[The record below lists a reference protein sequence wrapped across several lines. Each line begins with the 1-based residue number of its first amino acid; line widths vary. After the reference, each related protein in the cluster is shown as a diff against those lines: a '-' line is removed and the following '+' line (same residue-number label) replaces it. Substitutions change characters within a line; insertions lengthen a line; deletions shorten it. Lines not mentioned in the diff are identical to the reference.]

1 MQKMANKK
9 QALGRGLD
17 ALLSDPKTDVTS
29 SNKINETNIE
39 AVGNIAKINISKI
52 VVNPFNPRV
61 EFEKEGL
68 TELAASIK
76 ELGLVQPL
84 TVRKLGNDK
93 FQIISGE
100 RRFRASQA
108 AGLKELPVYI
118 RIANDQ
124 AMLEMALV
132 ENIQRRDLNPL
143 EIAFSY
149 QRLIDEC
156 GLTQEEL
163 ANRIGKNR
171 SSTTNYLR
179 LLNLP
184 AEIQNALKNKAISF
198 GHARTLIA
206 LEDEDVQTYIFD
218 MILTENLSVRRVEE
232 LVKETKDAQKNG
244 TSEVR
249 KSIRK
254 TNPISFTQQ
263 KYKDDLAEL
272 LKSKVKLK
280 LGNNGSGNLVIPFKS
295 EEDFERIMK
304 IIDA

>member
-1 MQKMANKK
+1 MGKKK

-17 ALLSDPKTDVTS
+17 ALLSDASTDVTS
-29 SNKINETNIE
+29 SIKIDDSNHK
-39 AVGNIAKINISKI
+39 AVGNISNIKLSQI
-52 VVNPFNPRV
+52 EVNPFNPRV

-68 TELAASIK
+68 AELAASIK

-108 AGLKELPVYI
+108 AGLKEVPAYI

-149 QRLIDEC
+149 KRLVDEC

-163 ANRIGKNR
+163 ADRVGKKR
-171 SSTTNYLR
+171 SSIANYLR
-179 LLNLP
+179 LINLP
-184 AEIQNALKNKAISF
+184 AEIQNALKTKAITF

-206 LEDEDVQTYIFD
+206 IDDEDVQSYIFD
-218 MILTENLSVRRVEE
+218 MIIKEKLSVRKVEE
-232 LVKETKDAQKNG
+232 LVKETKEAQNDIPTG
-244 TSEVR
+244 
-249 KSIRK
+249 K
-254 TNPISFTQQ
+254 TKEAKITPLSFSQQ
-263 KYKDDLAEL
+263 KFRDDLTTL
-272 LKSKVKLK
+272 LKSKVKVK
-280 LGNNGSGNLVIPFKS
+280 IGNNGSGNLVIPFKS

>member
-1 MQKMANKK
+1 MANKK

-29 SNKINETNIE
+29 SNKIDETNIQ
-39 AVGNIAKINISKI
+39 AVGNIAKINISRI

>member
-1 MQKMANKK
+1 MANKK

-17 ALLSDPKTDVTS
+17 ALLSNPKTDVTS
-29 SNKINETNIE
+29 SNKIDETNIQ
-39 AVGNIAKINISKI
+39 AVGNIAKINISRI

>member
-1 MQKMANKK
+1 MANKK
-9 QALGRGLD
+9 RALGRGLD
-17 ALLSDPKTDVTS
+17 ALLSDSKTDVTS
-29 SNKINETNIE
+29 SIRIDETNTQT
-39 AVGNIAKINISKI
+39 VGNIAEIDVSKI

-108 AGLKELPVYI
+108 AGLKEIPVYI

-149 QRLIDEC
+149 KRLIDEC

-171 SSTTNYLR
+171 SSTANYIR

-184 AEIQNALKNKAISF
+184 AEIQNALKNKSISF

-206 LEDEDVQTYIFD
+206 IDDEEVQTYIFD
-218 MILTENLSVRRVEE
+218 MILSENLSVRKVEE
-232 LVKETKDAQKNG
+232 LVKETKEAQDSG
-244 TSEVR
+244 SSEVK
-249 KSIRK
+249 KSVKKID
-254 TNPISFTQQ
+254 PISFTQQ
-263 KYKDDLAEL
+263 KYKEDLAEL

-304 IIDA
+304 IIDG

>member
-1 MQKMANKK
+1 MAKKK

-17 ALLSDPKTDVTS
+17 ALLSDSTTDVTS
-29 SNKINETNIE
+29 SIRIDETNTQ
-39 AVGNIAKINISKI
+39 AVGNIANLKISQIE
-52 VVNPFNPRV
+52 VNPFNPRV

-68 TELAASIK
+68 SELAASIK

-108 AGLKELPVYI
+108 AGLKEIPVYI

-149 QRLIDEC
+149 KRLIDEC

-163 ANRIGKNR
+163 ADRIGKKR
-171 SSTTNYLR
+171 SSTTNYIR

-184 AEIQNALKNKAISF
+184 VEIQNALKNKTISF

-218 MILTENLSVRRVEE
+218 MIIKENLSVRKVEE
-232 LVKETKDAQKNG
+232 LVKEAKEAQKNG
-244 TSEVR
+244 GSGT
-249 KSIRK
+249 KKNIRK
-254 TNPISFTQQ
+254 MDPLSFTQQ
-263 KYKDDLAEL
+263 KYKDDLATL
-272 LKSKVKLK
+272 LKTKVKIK
-280 LGNNGSGNLVIPFKS
+280 LSNNGSGNLVIPFKS
-295 EEDFERIMK
+295 EEDLERIMK

>member
-1 MQKMANKK
+1 MGKKK

-17 ALLSDPKTDVTS
+17 ALLSDASTDVTS
-29 SNKINETNIE
+29 SIKIDDSNHK
-39 AVGNIAKINISKI
+39 AVGNISNIKLSQI
-52 VVNPFNPRV
+52 EVNPFNPRV

-68 TELAASIK
+68 AELAASIK

-108 AGLKELPVYI
+108 AGLKEVPAYI

-149 QRLIDEC
+149 KRLVDEC

-163 ANRIGKNR
+163 ADRVGKKR
-171 SSTTNYLR
+171 SSTANYLR
-179 LLNLP
+179 LINLP
-184 AEIQNALKNKAISF
+184 AEIQNALKTKAITF
-198 GHARTLIA
+198 GHARTLLAID
-206 LEDEDVQTYIFD
+206 DEDVQSYIFD
-218 MILTENLSVRRVEE
+218 MIIKEKLSVRKVEE
-232 LVKETKDAQKNG
+232 LVKETKEAQNDIPTG
-244 TSEVR
+244 
-249 KSIRK
+249 K
-254 TNPISFTQQ
+254 TKEAKITPLSFSQQ
-263 KYKDDLAEL
+263 KFRDDLTTL
-272 LKSKVKLK
+272 LKSKVKVK
-280 LGNNGSGNLVIPFKS
+280 IGNNGSGNLVIPFKS

>member
-1 MQKMANKK
+1 MANKK
-9 QALGRGLD
+9 RALGRGLD
-17 ALLSDPKTDVTS
+17 ALLSDSKTDVTS
-29 SNKINETNIE
+29 SIRIDETNTQT
-39 AVGNIAKINISKI
+39 VGNIAEIDVSKI

-100 RRFRASQA
+100 RRFRASQV
-108 AGLKELPVYI
+108 AGLKEIPVYI

-149 QRLIDEC
+149 KRLIDEC

-171 SSTTNYLR
+171 SSTANYIR

-184 AEIQNALKNKAISF
+184 AEIQNALKNKSISF

-206 LEDEDVQTYIFD
+206 IDDEEVQTYIFD
-218 MILTENLSVRRVEE
+218 MILSENLSVRRVEE
-232 LVKETKDAQKNG
+232 LVKETKEAQDSG
-244 TSEVR
+244 SSEVK
-249 KSIRK
+249 KSVKKID
-254 TNPISFTQQ
+254 PISFTQQ
-263 KYKDDLAEL
+263 KYKEDLAEL

-304 IIDA
+304 IIDG

>member
-1 MQKMANKK
+1 MAKKK

-17 ALLSDPKTDVTS
+17 ALLSDSTTDVTS
-29 SNKINETNIE
+29 SIRIDETNTQ
-39 AVGNIAKINISKI
+39 AVGNIANLKISQIE
-52 VVNPFNPRV
+52 VNPFNPRV

-68 TELAASIK
+68 SELAASIK

-108 AGLKELPVYI
+108 AGLKEIPVYI

-149 QRLIDEC
+149 KRLIDEC

-163 ANRIGKNR
+163 ADRIGKKR
-171 SSTTNYLR
+171 SSTTNYIR

-184 AEIQNALKNKAISF
+184 VEIQNALKNKTISF

-218 MILTENLSVRRVEE
+218 MIIKQNLSVRKVEE
-232 LVKETKDAQKNG
+232 LVKEAKEAQKKGGSG
-244 TSEVR
+244 T
-249 KSIRK
+249 KKNIREMD
-254 TNPISFTQQ
+254 PLSFTQQ
-263 KYKDDLAEL
+263 KYKDDLATL
-272 LKSKVKLK
+272 LKTKVKVKLS
-280 LGNNGSGNLVIPFKS
+280 NNGSGNLVIPFKS
-295 EEDFERIMK
+295 EEDLERIMK

>member
-1 MQKMANKK
+1 MAKKK

-17 ALLSDPKTDVTS
+17 ALLSDSTTDVTS
-29 SNKINETNIE
+29 SIRIDETNTQ
-39 AVGNIAKINISKI
+39 AVGNIANLKISQIE
-52 VVNPFNPRV
+52 VNPFNPRV

-68 TELAASIK
+68 SELAASIK

-108 AGLKELPVYI
+108 AGLKEIPVYI

-149 QRLIDEC
+149 KRLIDEC

-163 ANRIGKNR
+163 ADRIGKKR
-171 SSTTNYLR
+171 SSTTNYIR

-184 AEIQNALKNKAISF
+184 VEIQNALKNKTISF

-206 LEDEDVQTYIFD
+206 LEDEDVQTYILD
-218 MILTENLSVRRVEE
+218 MIIKENLSVRKVEE
-232 LVKETKDAQKNG
+232 LVKEAKEAQKKGGSG
-244 TSEVR
+244 T
-249 KSIRK
+249 KKNIREMD
-254 TNPISFTQQ
+254 PLSFTQQ
-263 KYKDDLAEL
+263 KYKDDLATL
-272 LKSKVKLK
+272 LKTKVKVKLS
-280 LGNNGSGNLVIPFKS
+280 NNGSGNLVIPFKS
-295 EEDFERIMK
+295 EEDLERIMK

>member
-1 MQKMANKK
+1 MAKKK

-17 ALLSDPKTDVTS
+17 ALLSDSTTDVTS
-29 SNKINETNIE
+29 SIRIDETNTQ
-39 AVGNIAKINISKI
+39 AVGNIANLKISQIE
-52 VVNPFNPRV
+52 VNPFNPRV

-68 TELAASIK
+68 SELAASIK

-108 AGLKELPVYI
+108 AGLKEIPVYI

-149 QRLIDEC
+149 KRLIDEC

-163 ANRIGKNR
+163 ADRIGKKR
-171 SSTTNYLR
+171 SSTTNYIR

-184 AEIQNALKNKAISF
+184 VEIQNALKNKTISF

-218 MILTENLSVRRVEE
+218 MIIKENLSVRKVEE
-232 LVKETKDAQKNG
+232 LVKEAKEAQKKGGSG
-244 TSEVR
+244 T
-249 KSIRK
+249 KKNIREMD
-254 TNPISFTQQ
+254 PLSFTQQ
-263 KYKDDLAEL
+263 KYKDDLATL
-272 LKSKVKLK
+272 LKTKVKVKLT
-280 LGNNGSGNLVIPFKS
+280 NNGSGNLVIPFKS
-295 EEDFERIMK
+295 EEDLERIMK

>member
-1 MQKMANKK
+1 MAKK
-9 QALGRGLD
+9 QALGRGLG
-17 ALLSDPKTDVTS
+17 ALLSDTKTDVTS
-29 SNKINETNIE
+29 NLGIDETNTQ
-39 AVGNIAKINISKI
+39 AVGNIANLKISQIE
-52 VVNPFNPRV
+52 VNPFNPRV

-68 TELAASIK
+68 AELAASIK

-100 RRFRASQA
+100 RRYRASQA
-108 AGLKELPVYI
+108 AGLKEVPAYI

-149 QRLIDEC
+149 KRLVDEC
-156 GLTQEEL
+156 ALTQEEL
-163 ANRIGKNR
+163 ADRVGKKR
-171 SSTTNYLR
+171 SSTANYLR

-184 AEIQNALKNKAISF
+184 AEIQNALKDKSISF

-206 LEDEDVQTYIFD
+206 LDDEDVQTYIFD
-218 MILTENLSVRRVEE
+218 LIIKEKLSVRKVEE
-232 LVKETKDAQKNG
+232 LVKETKEAQQEGN
-244 TSEVR
+244 SETKV
-249 KSIRK
+249 KAK
-254 TNPISFTQQ
+254 KADPLSFTQQ
-263 KYKDDLAEL
+263 KYKDDLVSL
-272 LKSKVKLK
+272 LKSKVKVK

-295 EEDFERIMK
+295 EKDLERIMK

>member
-1 MQKMANKK
+1 MAKK
-9 QALGRGLD
+9 QALGKGLG
-17 ALLSDPKTDVTS
+17 ALLSDTKTDVTS
-29 SNKINETNIE
+29 SLSIDDNNTQ
-39 AVGNIAKINISKI
+39 AVGNIANLKITQIE
-52 VVNPFNPRV
+52 VNPFNPRV

-68 TELAASIK
+68 AELAASIK

-108 AGLKELPVYI
+108 AGLKEVPAYI

-149 QRLIDEC
+149 KRLVDEC

-163 ANRIGKNR
+163 ADRVGKKR
-171 SSTTNYLR
+171 SSTANYLR

-184 AEIQNALKNKAISF
+184 AEIQNALKDKTISF

-206 LEDEDVQTYIFD
+206 LDDEEVQSFIFD
-218 MILTENLSVRRVEE
+218 MIVKEKLSVRKVEE
-232 LVKETKDAQKNG
+232 LVKETKEAQKQG
-244 TSEVR
+244 GSET
-249 KSIRK
+249 KAK
-254 TNPISFTQQ
+254 TKKADPLSFTQQ
-263 KYKDDLAEL
+263 KYKDDLTEM
-272 LKSKVKLK
+272 LKSKVKVK

-295 EEDFERIMK
+295 EEDLERIMK
-304 IIDA
+304 ILDA

>member
-1 MQKMANKK
+1 MGKKK

-17 ALLSDPKTDVTS
+17 ALLSDASTDVTS
-29 SNKINETNIE
+29 SIKIDDSNHK
-39 AVGNIAKINISKI
+39 AVGNISNIKLSQI
-52 VVNPFNPRV
+52 EVNPFNPRV

-68 TELAASIK
+68 AELAASIK

-108 AGLKELPVYI
+108 AGLKEVPAYI

-149 QRLIDEC
+149 KRLVDEC

-163 ANRIGKNR
+163 ADRVGKKR
-171 SSTTNYLR
+171 SSTANYLR
-179 LLNLP
+179 LINLP
-184 AEIQNALKNKAISF
+184 AEIQNALKTKAITF

-206 LEDEDVQTYIFD
+206 IDDEDVQSYIFD
-218 MILTENLSVRRVEE
+218 MIIKEKLSVRKVEE
-232 LVKETKDAQKNG
+232 LVKETKEAQNDIPTG
-244 TSEVR
+244 
-249 KSIRK
+249 K
-254 TNPISFTQQ
+254 TKEEKVTPLSFSQQ
-263 KYKDDLAEL
+263 KFRDDLTTL
-272 LKSKVKLK
+272 LKSKVKVK
-280 LGNNGSGNLVIPFKS
+280 IGNNGSGNLVIPFKS

>member
-1 MQKMANKK
+1 MAKK
-9 QALGRGLD
+9 QALGRGLG
-17 ALLSDPKTDVTS
+17 ALLSDSKTDVTS
-29 SNKINETNIE
+29 NLGIDETNTK
-39 AVGNIAKINISKI
+39 AVGNIANLKISQIE
-52 VVNPFNPRV
+52 VNPFNPRV

-68 TELAASIK
+68 AELASSIR
-76 ELGLVQPL
+76 ELGLIQPL

-100 RRFRASQA
+100 RRYRASKA
-108 AGLKELPVYI
+108 AGLNEVPAYI

-149 QRLIDEC
+149 KRLVDEC

-163 ANRIGKNR
+163 ADRVGKKR
-171 SSTTNYLR
+171 SSTANYLR

-184 AEIQNALKNKAISF
+184 VEIQNALKDKSISF

-206 LEDEDVQTYIFD
+206 LDDEDVQTYIFD
-218 MILTENLSVRRVEE
+218 LIVKEKLSVRKVEE
-232 LVKETKDAQKNG
+232 LVKETKEAQKTGVLN
-244 TSEVR
+244 S
-249 KSIRK
+249 KNK
-254 TNPISFTQQ
+254 TKTTEPLSFTQQ
-263 KYKDDLAEL
+263 KYKDDLISL
-272 LKSKVKLK
+272 LTSKVKVK
-280 LGNNGSGNLVIPFKS
+280 VGNNGSGNLVIPFKS
-295 EEDFERIMK
+295 EKDLERIMQ

>member
-1 MQKMANKK
+1 MGKKK

-17 ALLSDPKTDVTS
+17 ALLSDASTDVTS
-29 SNKINETNIE
+29 SIKIDDSNHK
-39 AVGNIAKINISKI
+39 AVGNISNIKLSQI
-52 VVNPFNPRV
+52 EVNPFNPRV

-68 TELAASIK
+68 AELAASIK

-108 AGLKELPVYI
+108 AGLKEVPAYI

-132 ENIQRRDLNPL
+132 ENIKRRDHNPI
-143 EIAFSY
+143 EIAFTY
-149 QRLIDEC
+149 KRLVDEC

-163 ANRIGKNR
+163 ADRVGKKR
-171 SSTTNYLR
+171 SSTANYLR
-179 LLNLP
+179 LINLP
-184 AEIQNALKNKAISF
+184 AEIQNALKTKAITF
-198 GHARTLIA
+198 GHARTLLAID
-206 LEDEDVQTYIFD
+206 DEDVQSYIFD
-218 MILTENLSVRRVEE
+218 MIIKEKLSVRKVEE
-232 LVKETKDAQKNG
+232 LVKETKEAQNDIPTG
-244 TSEVR
+244 
-249 KSIRK
+249 K
-254 TNPISFTQQ
+254 TKEAKITPLSFSQQ
-263 KYKDDLAEL
+263 KFRDDLTTL
-272 LKSKVKLK
+272 LKSKVKVK
-280 LGNNGSGNLVIPFKS
+280 IGNNGSGNLVIPFKS

>member
-1 MQKMANKK
+1 MAKK
-9 QALGRGLD
+9 QALGKGLG
-17 ALLSDPKTDVTS
+17 ALLSDTKTDVTS
-29 SNKINETNIE
+29 SFSIDDSNSQ
-39 AVGNIAKINISKI
+39 AVGNIANLRISQI
-52 VVNPFNPRV
+52 EVNPFNPRI
-61 EFEKEGL
+61 EFDKEGL
-68 TELAASIK
+68 AELASSIK

-108 AGLKELPVYI
+108 AGLTEVPAYI

-132 ENIQRRDLNPL
+132 ENIQRRDLNPM

-149 QRLIDEC
+149 KRLVDEC

-163 ANRIGKNR
+163 ADRVGKKR
-171 SSTTNYLR
+171 SSTANYLR

-184 AEIQNALKNKAISF
+184 VEIQNALKEKTISF
-198 GHARTLIA
+198 GHARTIIA
-206 LEDEDVQTYIFD
+206 LDDEEVQSYIFD
-218 MILTENLSVRRVEE
+218 MIVKENLSVRKVEE
-232 LVKETKDAQKNG
+232 LVKETKEAQQNG
-244 TSEVR
+244 GTEKKAKAKKTSAL
-249 KSIRK
+249 
-254 TNPISFTQQ
+254 SFTQQ
-263 KYKDDLAEL
+263 KFSDDLASL

-295 EEDFERIMK
+295 EEDLERIMK
-304 IIDA
+304 ILDA

>member
-1 MQKMANKK
+1 MAKK
-9 QALGRGLD
+9 QALGKGLG
-17 ALLSDPKTDVTS
+17 ALLSDTKTDVTS
-29 SNKINETNIE
+29 SLSIDDNNTQ
-39 AVGNIAKINISKI
+39 AVGNIANLKISQIE
-52 VVNPFNPRV
+52 VNPFNPRV

-68 TELAASIK
+68 AELAASIK

-108 AGLKELPVYI
+108 AGLKEVPAYI

-149 QRLIDEC
+149 KRLVDEC

-163 ANRIGKNR
+163 ADRVGKKR
-171 SSTTNYLR
+171 SSTANYLR

-184 AEIQNALKNKAISF
+184 AEIQNALKDKTISF

-206 LEDEDVQTYIFD
+206 LDDEEVQSFIFD
-218 MILTENLSVRRVEE
+218 MIVKEKLSVRKVEE
-232 LVKETKDAQKNG
+232 LVKETKEAQKQG
-244 TSEVR
+244 GSET
-249 KSIRK
+249 KAK
-254 TNPISFTQQ
+254 TKKADPLSFTQQ
-263 KYKDDLAEL
+263 KYKDDLTEM
-272 LKSKVKLK
+272 LKSKVKVK

-295 EEDFERIMK
+295 EEDLERIMK
-304 IIDA
+304 ILDA